1 VGKVTEWWNEEVK
14 GAVAEKKK
22 LVGSG

>member
-1 VGKVTEWWNEEVK
+1 VGKVTDWWNEEVK

-22 LVGSG
+22 LLGSG